1 MFCHFTKIQNHYL
14 LNFVKNYL
22 MSQTTLI
29 SFFQY
34 AGIKNKWHAFKRMGR
49 SPILQKKIDGL
60 TFFKPLG
67 TGSGNGFSIKPDFSI
82 FGFVAVF
89 KSEELAKEFLGT
101 DVMKEYTKTTTSY
114 SHVLMHTVKSHGEW
128 GKQSPF
134 ESSVEYDKTKPL
146 AVITRAT
153 IKPKLAYQF
162 WKNVPAVSK
171 SMDKYD
177 ELIFS
182 KGIGEFPLLMQATF
196 SLWSSAEAM
205 MNYAY
210 KNPKHAEM
218 IKKTRELNWYSEE
231 LFARFQPF
239 YQEGSLIPRIL

>member
-1 MFCHFTKIQNHYL
+1 
-14 LNFVKNYL
+14 

-34 AGIKNKWHAFKRMGR
+34 AGIKNKWHAFTRMGR
-49 SPILQKKIDGL
+49 SPILQKKINGL

-67 TGSGNGFSIKPDFSI
+67 TGSGNGFSIKPDFST
-82 FGFVAVF
+82 FGFLAVF

-101 DVMKEYTKTTTSY
+101 DVVKEYTQTTVSY
-114 SHVLMHTVKSHGEW
+114 SHVLMRTVKSHGEW
-128 GKQSPF
+128 SKLKPF

-210 KNPKHAEM
+210 KNPRHAEM
-218 IKKTRELNWYSEE
+218 VKKTRELNWYSEE

-239 YQEGSLIPRIL
+239 YQEGNLIPRIL

>member
-1 MFCHFTKIQNHYL
+1 
-14 LNFVKNYL
+14 

-34 AGIKNKWHAFKRMGR
+34 AGIKNKWHAFTRMGR
-49 SPILQKKIDGL
+49 SPILQKKINGL

-67 TGSGNGFSIKPDFSI
+67 TGSGNGFSVKPDFST
-82 FGFVAVF
+82 FGFLAVF

-101 DVMKEYTKTTTSY
+101 DVVKEYTQTTVSY
-114 SHVLMHTVKSHGEW
+114 SHVLMRTVKSHGEW
-128 GKQSPF
+128 SKLKPF

-218 IKKTRELNWYSEE
+218 VKKTRELNWYSEE

-239 YQEGSLIPRIL
+239 YQEGNLIPRIL

>member
-1 MFCHFTKIQNHYL
+1 
-14 LNFVKNYL
+14 

-34 AGIKNKWHAFKRMGR
+34 AGIKNKWRAFTRMGR
-49 SPILQKKIDGL
+49 SPILQKKINGL

-67 TGSGNGFSIKPDFSI
+67 TGSGNGFSIKPDFST

-89 KSEELAKEFLGT
+89 KSEELAKEFLRT
-101 DVMKEYTKTTTSY
+101 DVVKKYTKTTTDY
-114 SHVLMHTVKSHGEW
+114 SHVLMHTVKSHGKWSE
-128 GKQSPF
+128 QNPF

-177 ELIFS
+177 ELVFS

-218 IKKTRELNWYSEE
+218 VKKTRELNWYSEE

-239 YQEGSLIPRIL
+239 HQEGNLIPRIL

>member
-1 MFCHFTKIQNHYL
+1 MP
-14 LNFVKNYL
+14 
-22 MSQTTLI
+22 QTTLI
-29 SFFQY
+29 SFFKY
-34 AGIKNKWHAFKRMGR
+34 TGLKNKWHALGRMGR
-49 SPILQKKIDGL
+49 SPVLQQKIEGL
-60 TFFKPLG
+60 SFFKPLG
-67 TGSGNGFSIKPDFSI
+67 TGSGNGFSIKPDFST

-89 KSEELAKEFLGT
+89 DSEEIAKDFLNSK
-101 DVMKEYTKTTTSY
+101 VIKEYTRESKSF
-114 SHVLMHTVKSHGEW
+114 SHILMHTIKSHGEW
-128 GKQSPF
+128 SKQNPF
-134 ESSVEYDKTKPL
+134 DSSVEFDKTKPL

-162 WKNVPAVSK
+162 WKNVPSVSK
-171 SMDKYD
+171 SMNDYD

-196 SLWSSAEAM
+196 SLWANAEAM

-218 IKKTRELNWYSEE
+218 VKKTRELDWYSEE

-239 YQEGSLIPRIL
+239 YQEGNLIPFIL

>member
-1 MFCHFTKIQNHYL
+1 
-14 LNFVKNYL
+14 

-49 SPILQKKIDGL
+49 SPILQKKINGL

-67 TGSGNGFSIKPDFSI
+67 TGSGNGFSIKPDFST

-89 KSEELAKEFLGT
+89 KSEELAKEFLKT
-101 DVMKEYTKTTTSY
+101 DVVKKYTKTTLSY
-114 SHVLMHTVKSHGEW
+114 SHILMYTVKSHGKW
-128 GKQSPF
+128 SKQNPF
-134 ESSVEYDKTKPL
+134 ETSVEFDKTKPL

-153 IKPKLAYQF
+153 IKPQQAYQF

-171 SMDKYD
+171 SMNNYN
-177 ELIFS
+177 ELVFS

-196 SLWSSAEAM
+196 SLWTSAESM

-218 IKKTRELNWYSEE
+218 VKKTRALNWYSEE

-239 YQEGSLIPRIL
+239 YQEVNLIPRIF

>member
-1 MFCHFTKIQNHYL
+1 
-14 LNFVKNYL
+14 

-34 AGIKNKWHAFKRMGR
+34 AGIKNKWYAFTRMGR
-49 SPILQKKIDGL
+49 PPILQKKINGL

-67 TGSGNGFSIKPDFSI
+67 TGSGNGFSIKPDFST

-101 DVMKEYTKTTTSY
+101 DVVKEYTKTAISY
-114 SHVLMHTVKSHGEW
+114 SHILMHTVKSHGEW
-128 GKQSPF
+128 SKLKPF

-218 IKKTRELNWYSEE
+218 VKKTRELNWYSEE

-239 YQEGSLIPRIL
+239 YQEGNLIPRIL

>member
-1 MFCHFTKIQNHYL
+1 
-14 LNFVKNYL
+14 

-134 ESSVEYDKTKPL
+134 ESSIEYDKTKPL

-182 KGIGEFPLLMQATF
+182 KGIGEFPLLMQAPF

>member
-1 MFCHFTKIQNHYL
+1 
-14 LNFVKNYL
+14 

-34 AGIKNKWHAFKRMGR
+34 AGIKNKWRAFTRMGR
-49 SPILQKKIDGL
+49 SPILQKKINGL

-67 TGSGNGFSIKPDFSI
+67 TGSGNGFSIKPDFST

-89 KSEELAKEFLGT
+89 KSEELAKEFLRT
-101 DVMKEYTKTTTSY
+101 DVVKKYTKTTTDY
-114 SHVLMHTVKSHGEW
+114 SHVLMHTVKSHGKWSE
-128 GKQSPF
+128 QNPF

-218 IKKTRELNWYSEE
+218 VKKTRELNWYSEE

>member
-1 MFCHFTKIQNHYL
+1 
-14 LNFVKNYL
+14 

-34 AGIKNKWHAFKRMGR
+34 TGIKNKWHAFTRMGR
-49 SPILQKKIDGL
+49 SPILQKKINGL

-67 TGSGNGFSIKPDFSI
+67 TGSGNGFSVKPDFST
-82 FGFVAVF
+82 FGFLAVF

-101 DVMKEYTKTTTSY
+101 DVVKEYTQTTVSY
-114 SHVLMHTVKSHGEW
+114 SHVLMRTVKSHGEW
-128 GKQSPF
+128 SKLKPF

-205 MNYAY
+205 INYAY

-218 IKKTRELNWYSEE
+218 VKKTRELNWYSEE

-239 YQEGSLIPRIL
+239 YQEGNLIPRIL

>member
-1 MFCHFTKIQNHYL
+1 
-14 LNFVKNYL
+14 
-22 MSQTTLI
+22 
-29 SFFQY
+29 
-34 AGIKNKWHAFKRMGR
+34 MGR
-49 SPILQKKIDGL
+49 SPILQKKINGL

-67 TGSGNGFSIKPDFSI
+67 TGSGNGFSIKPDFST
-82 FGFVAVF
+82 FGFLAVF
-89 KSEELAKEFLGT
+89 KSEEFAKEFLGT
-101 DVMKEYTKTTTSY
+101 DVVKEYTQTTVSY
-114 SHVLMHTVKSHGEW
+114 SHVLMRTVKSHGEW
-128 GKQSPF
+128 SKLKPF

-196 SLWSSAEAM
+196 SLWSSSEAM

-218 IKKTRELNWYSEE
+218 VKKTRELNWYSEE

-239 YQEGSLIPRIL
+239 YQEGNLIPRIL

>member
-1 MFCHFTKIQNHYL
+1 
-14 LNFVKNYL
+14 

-34 AGIKNKWHAFKRMGR
+34 AGIKNKWHAFTRMGR
-49 SPILQKKIDGL
+49 SPILQKKINGL

-67 TGSGNGFSIKPDFSI
+67 TGSGNGFSVKPDFST
-82 FGFVAVF
+82 FGFLAVF

-101 DVMKEYTKTTTSY
+101 DVVKEYTKTTVSY
-114 SHVLMHTVKSHGEW
+114 SHVLMRTVKSHGEW
-128 GKQSPF
+128 SKLNPF
-134 ESSVEYDKTKPL
+134 ESSVEYNKTKPL

-205 MNYAY
+205 INYAY

-218 IKKTRELNWYSEE
+218 VKKTRELNWYSEE
-231 LFARFQPF
+231 LFARFHPF
-239 YQEGSLIPRIL
+239 YQEGNLIPRIL

>member
-1 MFCHFTKIQNHYL
+1 
-14 LNFVKNYL
+14 
-22 MSQTTLI
+22 MSQTALI

-34 AGIKNKWHAFKRMGR
+34 AGIKNKWYAFTRMGR
-49 SPILQKKIDGL
+49 SPILQKKINGL

-67 TGSGNGFSIKPDFSI
+67 TGSGNGFSIKPDFST

-89 KSEELAKEFLGT
+89 KSEELAKEFLET
-101 DVMKEYTKTTTSY
+101 DVVKEYTQTTVSY
-114 SHVLMHTVKSHGEW
+114 SHVLMRTVKSHGEW
-128 GKQSPF
+128 SKLKPF

-218 IKKTRELNWYSEE
+218 VKKTRELNWYSEE

-239 YQEGSLIPRIL
+239 YQEGNLIPRIL

>member
-1 MFCHFTKIQNHYL
+1 
-14 LNFVKNYL
+14 

-34 AGIKNKWHAFKRMGR
+34 AGIKNKWYAFTRMGR
-49 SPILQKKIDGL
+49 PPILQKKINGL

-67 TGSGNGFSIKPDFSI
+67 TGSGNGFSIKPDFST

-101 DVMKEYTKTTTSY
+101 DVVKEYTKTAISY
-114 SHVLMHTVKSHGEW
+114 SHILMHTVKSHGEW
-128 GKQSPF
+128 SKLNPF

-177 ELIFS
+177 ELVFS

-218 IKKTRELNWYSEE
+218 VKKTRELNWYSEE

-239 YQEGSLIPRIL
+239 YQEGNLIPRIL

>member
-1 MFCHFTKIQNHYL
+1 
-14 LNFVKNYL
+14 
-22 MSQTTLI
+22 MSQTALI

-34 AGIKNKWHAFKRMGR
+34 AGIKNKWYAFTRMGR
-49 SPILQKKIDGL
+49 PPILQKKINGL

-67 TGSGNGFSIKPDFSI
+67 TGSGNGFSIKPDFST

-101 DVMKEYTKTTTSY
+101 DVVKEYTKTAISY
-114 SHVLMHTVKSHGEW
+114 SHILMHTVKSHGEW
-128 GKQSPF
+128 SKLNPF

-177 ELIFS
+177 ELVFS

-218 IKKTRELNWYSEE
+218 VKKTRELNWYSEE

-239 YQEGSLIPRIL
+239 YQEGNLIPRIL

>member
-1 MFCHFTKIQNHYL
+1 
-14 LNFVKNYL
+14 

-34 AGIKNKWHAFKRMGR
+34 AGIKNKWHAFTRMGR
-49 SPILQKKIDGL
+49 SPILQKKINGL

-67 TGSGNGFSIKPDFSI
+67 TGSGNGFSIKPDFST
-82 FGFVAVF
+82 FGFLAVF

-101 DVMKEYTKTTTSY
+101 DVVKEYTQTTVSY
-114 SHVLMHTVKSHGEW
+114 SHVLMRTVKSHGEW
-128 GKQSPF
+128 SKLKPF

-177 ELIFS
+177 ELVFS

-218 IKKTRELNWYSEE
+218 VKKTRELNWYSEE

-239 YQEGSLIPRIL
+239 YQEGNLIPRIL

>member
-1 MFCHFTKIQNHYL
+1 
-14 LNFVKNYL
+14 

-34 AGIKNKWHAFKRMGR
+34 AGIKNKWHAFTRMGR
-49 SPILQKKIDGL
+49 SPILQKKINGL

-67 TGSGNGFSIKPDFSI
+67 TGSGNGFSVKPDFST
-82 FGFVAVF
+82 FGFLAVF

-101 DVMKEYTKTTTSY
+101 DVVKEYTQTTVSY
-114 SHVLMHTVKSHGEW
+114 SHVLMRTVKSHGEW
-128 GKQSPF
+128 SKLKPF

-205 MNYAY
+205 INYAY

-218 IKKTRELNWYSEE
+218 VKKTRELNWYSEE

-239 YQEGSLIPRIL
+239 YQEGNLIPRIL

>member
-1 MFCHFTKIQNHYL
+1 
-14 LNFVKNYL
+14 

-34 AGIKNKWHAFKRMGR
+34 AGIKNKWHAFARMGR
-49 SPILQKKIDGL
+49 SPILQKKINGL

-67 TGSGNGFSIKPDFSI
+67 TGSGNGFSIKPDFST

-101 DVMKEYTKTTTSY
+101 DVVKEYTKTTTGY
-114 SHVLMHTVKSHGEW
+114 SHVLMYTVKSHGEW
-128 GKQSPF
+128 SEQNPF
-134 ESSVEYDKTKPL
+134 ESSVEYNKTKPL

-218 IKKTRELNWYSEE
+218 VKKTRELNWYSEE

-239 YQEGSLIPRIL
+239 YQEGNLIPRIL

>member
-1 MFCHFTKIQNHYL
+1 
-14 LNFVKNYL
+14 

-34 AGIKNKWHAFKRMGR
+34 TGIKNKWHAFTRMGR
-49 SPILQKKIDGL
+49 SPILQKKINGL

-67 TGSGNGFSIKPDFSI
+67 TGSGNGFSVKPDFST
-82 FGFVAVF
+82 FGFLAVF

-101 DVMKEYTKTTTSY
+101 DVVKEYTQTTVSY
-114 SHVLMHTVKSHGEW
+114 SHVLMRTVKSHGEW
-128 GKQSPF
+128 SKLKPF

-218 IKKTRELNWYSEE
+218 VKKTRELNWYSEE

-239 YQEGSLIPRIL
+239 YQEGNLIPRIL